1 MNERSEQRFRRAV
14 GGVALAGSLLVGGAV
29 LAQPVE
35 QANERAQEH
44 AQTQAEE
51 RQVYGWELMSAQE
64 RQAYRERMR
73 NAGSAEEQA
82 RIRAEHHAQ
91 MQARARAQG
100 VTLPDMPMQRGP
112 GKGDGKGMGPG
123 ARTGKGPGSGGGAGK
138 GSGGGQGKGPGR

>member
-1 MNERSEQRFRRAV
+1 MNERCEQRIRRAV
-14 GGVALAGSLLVGGAV
+14 GGVALAGSLLVSGAA
-29 LAQPVE
+29 LGQPAE
-35 QANERAQEH
+35 QANERAQQH
-44 AQTQAEE
+44 AQAQAEE

-100 VTLPDMPMQRGP
+100 ATLPDMPMQRGP

-123 ARTGKGPGSGGGAGK
+123 GRTGKGPGGGAGK

>member
-1 MNERSEQRFRRAV
+1 MNERCELRIRRAV
-14 GGVALAGSLLVGGAV
+14 GGVALAGSLLVSGAV
-29 LAQPVE
+29 LAQPAE
-35 QANERAQEH
+35 QANEGAQER

-64 RQAYRERMR
+64 RQAYGERMR

-112 GKGDGKGMGPG
+112 GKGEGMGPG
-123 ARTGKGPGSGGGAGK
+123 AGTGKGPGGGAGK